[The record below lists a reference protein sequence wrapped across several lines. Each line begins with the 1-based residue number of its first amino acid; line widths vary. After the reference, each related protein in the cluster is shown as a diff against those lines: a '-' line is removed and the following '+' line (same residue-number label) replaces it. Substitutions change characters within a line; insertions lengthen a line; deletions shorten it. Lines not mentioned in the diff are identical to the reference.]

1 MEFGISME
9 FKVPRACA
17 HQSIVNSPGPL
28 RLPATVGPPVPIDKR
43 AAAYA
48 NAYAY
53 AYAYYTQ
60 RLSQY
65 TIITHKFDNKWL
77 HLHARGHVISQN

>member
-1 MEFGISME
+1 M
-9 FKVPRACA
+9 RASIDR
-17 HQSIVNSPGPL
+17 QSSTVRGRFVSRQPL
-28 RLPATVGPPVPIDKR
+28 GSGIDKR

-48 NAYAY
+48 N

-77 HLHARGHVISQN
+77 HLHAKGHVISQN